1 MLRHVVD
8 QILVQVVG
16 TGSAEGHPL
25 LFHILEGI
33 PIMIPGIGSA
43 EGPGWQF
50 DKKYFGLKN
59 HLKKLKIIYTKKK
72 PVFFQAKSHAKNV
85 Y

>member
-1 MLRHVVD
+1 MD

-16 TGSAEGHPL
+16 TGSAEGPPL

-33 PIMIPGIGSA
+33 PIIIPGVGSA

-50 DKKYFGLKN
+50 DRKYFGLKK
-59 HLKKLKIIYTKKK
+59 H
-72 PVFFQAKSHAKNV
+72 
-85 Y
+85 